1 MLAMPLQILE
11 EAHATVGNFAA
22 TVNWRVVERLP
33 VQERQDKRTPE
44 RVQARGQAVL
54 PLETLSLAGLMHPHW
69 IRKLT
74 LNSLEELCHGALG
87 PGLCLAQQATLC
99 WRNSSSR
106 LNLGFRRS
114 GSCLPC
120 CAFESTGQIST
131 KPKTNMRGLDLRGLD
146 SPGGSRADLWQHGSV
161 LCWTQSDTSQ

>member
-87 PGLCLAQQATLC
+87 PGLCLAQQATL
-99 WRNSSSR
+99 
-106 LNLGFRRS
+106 LEKQLLQVKLGVPS
-114 GSCLPC
+114 LWLLP
-120 CAFESTGQIST
+120 
-131 KPKTNMRGLDLRGLD
+131 
-146 SPGGSRADLWQHGSV
+146 SV
-161 LCWTQSDTSQ
+161 LCL